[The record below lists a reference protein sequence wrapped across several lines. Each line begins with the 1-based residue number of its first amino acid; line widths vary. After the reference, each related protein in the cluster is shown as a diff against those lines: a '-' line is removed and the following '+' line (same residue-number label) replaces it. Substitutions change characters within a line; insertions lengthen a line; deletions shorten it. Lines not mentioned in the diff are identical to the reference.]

1 MLHIKEGGG
10 IMSVTL
16 AQAYETAMQAI
27 GDGMRITSAAEGTGH
42 WFFGVGDAAVESVPG
57 GSPIVIDKETGEAGY
72 PIPPVPSIVL
82 GDEPLPIEVEAENA
96 ADVPLPA

>member
-57 GSPIVIDKETGEAGY
+57 GSPIVIDK
-72 PIPPVPSIVL
+72 
-82 GDEPLPIEVEAENA
+82 GDRRGGVSYA
-96 ADVPLPA
+96 ARSLHRPRRRAAFP